1 LTKAVNENDAC
12 DSFDECN
19 RLYMQKNLKI
29 FGQRILNNRDRTIIF
44 QKPRESNKM
53 FDTKV
58 HSYLNFT
65 AYTCQT
71 WATNYFESKTCTK
84 DM

>member
-1 LTKAVNENDAC
+1 
-12 DSFDECN
+12 
-19 RLYMQKNLKI
+19 
-29 FGQRILNNRDRTIIF
+29 
-44 QKPRESNKM
+44 M